1 MRYYRTGDLI
11 SIVWSVSIYIIGYR
25 LTPMNR
31 FALLII
37 ISLTFTAFHVGAAD
51 AAVETSVRTYNSAT
65 PYPTDAPALSAS
77 LSQQIPYPAQ
87 PGEEVTLLIKTTN
100 HGDEPAENIIWYLDV
115 QEPFEL
121 KETEEATQTLPE
133 LRCGETANTEYYLT
147 VDPDTRSGEYTLDFN
162 ITYSGDFDS
171 DRHYLTTKS
180 MTEITIRVMGHPDL
194 VLIDADIPEVD
205 LKSEFDAKF
214 SIKNVGTGPAKNIKV
229 CFENRTDILPERSI
243 YYIDTV
249 APNETVLIESGFFVD
264 TIVPS
269 QHPLPIAIYYENET
283 HGMQTAQRYSV
294 LVPVSSGNTLF
305 VYLDSQDEL
314 TAGVVGEITIGVAN
328 CGLARVKH
336 VALAIADGDRF
347 KLIDSDTRYIGDIE
361 NDDYDT
367 VDFRILPESSDCSN
381 VTVDVSYDDDYGNT
395 YSMTTEIPIKVYTSK
410 EMKAIAPKSGG
421 YTWMIIAALVLLLAY
436 LFRKR
441 IKRIISK

>member
-1 MRYYRTGDLI
+1 
-11 SIVWSVSIYIIGYR
+11 
-25 LTPMNR
+25 MNR

-37 ISLTFTAFHVGAAD
+37 ISLTLTLFYAGSAD
-51 AAVETSVRTYNSAT
+51 ATLETRVRTYDSAT
-65 PYPTDAPALSAS
+65 PYSTDAPALSAS

-121 KETEEATQTLPE
+121 KETEEAIQTLPE

-147 VDPDTRSGEYTLDFN
+147 VDPDARSGEYTLDLN
-162 ITYSGDFDS
+162 ITYSGEF
-171 DRHYLTTKS
+171 DRHRLTTKS
-180 MTEITIRVMGHPDL
+180 TTELTIRVMGHPDI

-205 LKSEFDAKF
+205 PKSEFVANF
-214 SIKNVGTGPAKNIKV
+214 SIKNVGTGPAKNVKV
-229 CFENRTDILPERSI
+229 YFKNQTSILPKMSI

-249 APNETVLIESGFFVD
+249 APGETALIESGFFVD
-264 TIVPS
+264 TTTPS
-269 QHPLPIAIYYENET
+269 QHPLPIAIHYENET
-283 HGMQTAQRYSV
+283 HGMQSAQEYSV

-305 VYLDSQDEL
+305 IYLDSQDKL
-314 TAGVVGEITIGVAN
+314 TEGVVGEITIGVAN
-328 CGLARVKH
+328 RGLSRAKH
-336 VALAIADGDRF
+336 VVLTIADEDRF

-367 VDFRILPESSDCSN
+367 VDFRILPQSSDCSN
-381 VTVDVSYDDDYGNT
+381 VTVDVRYDDDYGNT

-410 EMKAIAPKSGG
+410 EMKAIAPKGSG
-421 YTWMIIAALVLLLAY
+421 YTWIIIAALVLLLAY
-436 LFRKR
+436 IFRKR
-441 IKRIISK
+441 IKRIVSR

>member
-1 MRYYRTGDLI
+1 
-11 SIVWSVSIYIIGYR
+11 
-25 LTPMNR
+25 MNW

-37 ISLTFTAFHVGAAD
+37 ISLTLTAFHAGAAD
-51 AAVETSVRTYNSAT
+51 TT
-65 PYPTDAPALSAS
+65 PTPIEVKKYDSSSPYSTDAPALSAS
-77 LSQQIPYPAQ
+77 LFQQIPYPAQ

-147 VDPDTRSGEYTLDFN
+147 VDPDARSGEYTLDLN

-171 DRHYLTTKS
+171 DRPYLTTKS
-180 MTEITIRVMGHPDL
+180 MIELTIRVMGHPDL
-194 VLIDADIPEVD
+194 VLTDADIPEAN

-214 SIKNVGTGPAKNIKV
+214 SVKNVGTGPAKNVKV
-229 CFENRTDILPERSI
+229 CFENQTSILPKISM

-249 APNETVLIESGFFVD
+249 VPGATVLIESGFFVD
-264 TIVPS
+264 TITPS

-283 HGMQTAQRYSV
+283 HGMQPAQRYSV
-294 LVPVSSGNTLF
+294 LVPVSSGNTLLI
-305 VYLDSQDEL
+305 YLDSQDEL
-314 TAGVVGEITIGVAN
+314 TDGTVGEITIGVAN
-328 CGLARVKH
+328 CGLARAKH
-336 VALAIADGDRF
+336 VVLTIWEGGGF
-347 KLIDSDTRYIGDIE
+347 ELIDTDTRYIGDIE

-367 VDFRILPESSDCSN
+367 VDFKILPRSDCIN
-381 VTVDVSYDDDYGNT
+381 ITVDASYDDDYGNT
-395 YSMTTEIPIKVYTSK
+395 YSMTTELPIKVQPSK
-410 EMKAIAPKSGG
+410 EKWVLFLQSVGKYAWIFVVLIA
-421 YTWMIIAALVLLLAY
+421 LLAY

>member
-1 MRYYRTGDLI
+1 
-11 SIVWSVSIYIIGYR
+11 
-25 LTPMNR
+25 MNR

-37 ISLTFTAFHVGAAD
+37 ISLTLTAFHAGTAD
-51 AAVETSVRTYNSAT
+51 ATVETRVRTYDSAT

-100 HGDEPAENIIWYLDV
+100 HGDEPAENIIWHLDV

-147 VDPDTRSGEYTLDFN
+147 VDPDARSGEYTLDLN

-171 DRHYLTTKS
+171 NRHYLTTKS
-180 MTEITIRVMGHPDL
+180 MTELTIRVMGHPDL
-194 VLIDADIPEVD
+194 VLIDADIPEAD
-205 LKSEFDAKF
+205 LRSEFDAKF
-214 SIKNVGTGPAKNIKV
+214 SIKNVGTGPAKNVKV
-229 CFENRTDILPERSI
+229 CFENQTIILPKTSI

-249 APNETVLIESGFFVD
+249 APGETALIESGFFVD
-264 TIVPS
+264 TITPS
-269 QHPLPIAIYYENET
+269 QHPLPIVIYYENET
-283 HGMQTAQRYSV
+283 HGMQPAQRYSV

-314 TAGVVGEITIGVAN
+314 TDGTVGEITIGVAN
-328 CGLARVKH
+328 RGLSRAKH
-336 VALAIADGDRF
+336 VVLTIADGDRF
-347 KLIDSDTRYIGDIE
+347 ELIDSDTRYIGDIE

-367 VDFRILPESSDCSN
+367 VDFRILLQSSDCSN
-381 VTVDVSYDDDYGNT
+381 VTVDVSYDDDYGNAH
-395 YSMTTEIPIKVYTSK
+395 SMTTEIPIKVYTSE

-421 YTWMIIAALVLLLAY
+421 YTGIIIAALVLLFAY

>member
-1 MRYYRTGDLI
+1 
-11 SIVWSVSIYIIGYR
+11 
-25 LTPMNR
+25 MNR
-31 FALLII
+31 FALLILV
-37 ISLTFTAFHVGAAD
+37 SLALVASHASAAGFIDGTDSSVYRSVG
-51 AAVETSVRTYNSAT
+51 Y
-65 PYPTDAPALSAS
+65 YPGPPAHTDAPALAAS

-87 PGEEVTLLIKTTN
+87 PGEEVTLLIKTRN
-100 HGDEPAENIIWYLDV
+100 YGDEPAEDVIWYLDV

-147 VDPDTRSGEYTLDFN
+147 VDPDARSGEYILDLN

-171 DRHYLTTKS
+171 NRHYLTTKS
-180 MTEITIRVMGHPDL
+180 MTELTIRVMGHPDL
-194 VLIDADIPEVD
+194 VLIDADIPEAD
-205 LKSEFDAKF
+205 LKSEFVANF
-214 SIKNVGTGPAKNIKV
+214 SIKNVGTGPAKNVKV
-229 CFENRTDILPERSI
+229 YFKNQTNILPKMSI
-243 YYIDTV
+243 YYIDTISPG
-249 APNETVLIESGFFVD
+249 ATALIESGFFVD
-264 TIVPS
+264 TTTPS
-269 QHPLPIAIYYENET
+269 QHPLPIAIHYENET
-283 HGMQTAQRYSV
+283 HGTQPAQEYSV

-305 VYLDSQDEL
+305 VYLDSQYEL
-314 TAGVVGEITIGVAN
+314 TAGVIGEITIGVAN

-395 YSMTTEIPIKVYTSK
+395 YSMTTEIPIKVYTSE

-421 YTWMIIAALVLLLAY
+421 YTGIIISALVLLLAY

>member
-1 MRYYRTGDLI
+1 
-11 SIVWSVSIYIIGYR
+11 
-25 LTPMNR
+25 
-31 FALLII
+31 
-37 ISLTFTAFHVGAAD
+37 
-51 AAVETSVRTYNSAT
+51 
-65 PYPTDAPALSAS
+65 
-77 LSQQIPYPAQ
+77 
-87 PGEEVTLLIKTTN
+87 VTLLIKTTN

-171 DRHYLTTKS
+171 NRHHLTTKS
-180 MTEITIRVMGHPDL
+180 MTELTIRVMGHPDL

-328 CGLARVKH
+328 RGLARVKH

-421 YTWMIIAALVLLLAY
+421 YTWGLVQRKTRSYLTIIGIVIGIMAIVGLISIGVGMQVYMDEQIGKMGVNKIIIMPVPPGGALGGPTSASTYFTDRDVRTVEKVRGVDANC
-436 LFRKR
+436 
-441 IKRIISK
+441 

>member
-1 MRYYRTGDLI
+1 
-11 SIVWSVSIYIIGYR
+11 
-25 LTPMNR
+25 MNR
-31 FALLII
+31 FALLMI
-37 ISLTFTAFHVGAAD
+37 ISLTLVAAHAGVAD
-51 AAVETSVRTYNSAT
+51 ATVKTRTHTYSSST

-77 LSQQIPYPAQ
+77 LFQQIPYPAQ

-100 HGDEPAENIIWYLDV
+100 HGDEPAENIIWYLNV
-115 QEPFEL
+115 PEPFEL
-121 KETEEATQTLPE
+121 EEIDEEIQTLPE
-133 LRCGETANTEYYLT
+133 LRCGETANTEYHLT
-147 VDPDTRSGEYTLDFN
+147 VDPDARSGEYTLELN
-162 ITYSGDFDS
+162 VTYSGDFDS
-171 DRHYLTTKS
+171 DRPYLTTKS
-180 MTEITIRVMGHPDL
+180 MIELTIRVMGHPDL
-194 VLIDADIPEVD
+194 VLLDADIPEVD

-214 SIKNVGTGPAKNIKV
+214 SIKNVGTGPAKNVKV
-229 CFENRTDILPERSI
+229 FFGNQTSILPKTSI

-249 APNETVLIESGFFVD
+249 EPGETALIESSFFVD

-283 HGMQTAQRYSV
+283 HGMQPAQQYSV

-314 TAGVVGEITIGVAN
+314 TAGVIGEITIGVAN

-421 YTWMIIAALVLLLAY
+421 YTGIIIAALVLLLAY